1 MYADPDATVFARGGD
16 CEMAA
21 DLGQNIRGL
30 LKSKRVRSA
39 AIFSLGLISVDLLM
53 MVQWTFWDWWM
64 SVSNIFGQ

>member
-1 MYADPDATVFARGGD
+1 
-16 CEMAA
+16 MAA

-30 LKSKRVRSA
+30 LESKRVRSA